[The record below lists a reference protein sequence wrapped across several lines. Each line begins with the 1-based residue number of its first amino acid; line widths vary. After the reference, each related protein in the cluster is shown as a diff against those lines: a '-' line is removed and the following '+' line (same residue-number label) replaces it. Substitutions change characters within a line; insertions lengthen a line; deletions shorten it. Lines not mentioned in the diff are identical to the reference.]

1 METWRKPTQRGL
13 YNRRK
18 EVSRGQSSFNHK
30 FGKEVR
36 DVPSNKH
43 LQFVG
48 IVLLLYTS
56 VHALIVP
63 CISLCLFHL
72 QQHAVLYVYQSFNKF
87 MISFDPQ
94 VPTHSG
100 FRHFTLGCFDT
111 TELSESKK
119 TSTDL
124 DRKTLSPPRP
134 GRWTFSPGVWVMGI
148 AALPERSHGSRDD
161 QRKAP
166 RVEGLVDSIF
176 RNWLTPQNQ
185 NLESVCFFL
194 VGASETNQ
202 SKLEDRRS
210 ELQGLKVSDYSVVG
224 WQDGFRVIPECL

>member
-1 METWRKPTQRGL
+1 
-13 YNRRK
+13 
-18 EVSRGQSSFNHK
+18 
-30 FGKEVR
+30 
-36 DVPSNKH
+36 
-43 LQFVG
+43 
-48 IVLLLYTS
+48 
-56 VHALIVP
+56 
-63 CISLCLFHL
+63 
-72 QQHAVLYVYQSFNKF
+72 
-87 MISFDPQ
+87 
-94 VPTHSG
+94 
-100 FRHFTLGCFDT
+100 
-111 TELSESKK
+111 
-119 TSTDL
+119 
-124 DRKTLSPPRP
+124 
-134 GRWTFSPGVWVMGI
+134 MGI